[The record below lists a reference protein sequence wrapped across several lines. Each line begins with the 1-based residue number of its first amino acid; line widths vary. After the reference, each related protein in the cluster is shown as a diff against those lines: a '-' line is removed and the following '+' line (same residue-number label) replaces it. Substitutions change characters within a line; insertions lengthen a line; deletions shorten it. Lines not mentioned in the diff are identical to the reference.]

1 MLLSLVLLTIL
12 ALSVGVLAGL
22 WWRGTVL
29 LGDRRTIDR
38 LSERL
43 LTELRMEA
51 WTQATMRAM
60 RQAAQQ
66 HRQGSETNG
75 TA

>member
-1 MLLSLVLLTIL
+1 MLTVALVVVL
-12 ALSVGVLAGL
+12 ALAVGVLAGL

-29 LGDRRTIDR
+29 LGDRRAVDR

-51 WTQATMRAM
+51 QTQATMRAM

-66 HRQGSETNG
+66 RRQRTG
-75 TA
+75 TDAG